1 MSRASGSRPPAAE
14 SGGGGRL
21 AVLASHFSQSSRVAR
36 EKEAALVAV
45 PSDGPTIFDKIVRR
59 DIPSQVVY
67 EDEKTLAFRDISP
80 QAPVHI
86 IIIPKVK
93 DGLSRLSKAEERHI
107 EVMGRLLYAAK
118 IIAKQEN
125 LADGFRIVIN
135 DGPNGCE
142 HQPDSIETYLIGISW
157 TDFVLLFRSVCISP
171 PYPSS
176 RGLSDEMASWYKIAT
191 HPHQTTNALH
201 TIPTTKTLLPH
212 IESPSHSPFLLLAPA
227 AAAELCAAPPLPI
240 AMASMAFT
248 AAKFLPATAPTHLDS
263 SSRFSPPPRAGTLSF
278 SPLSS
283 SSSSSSALLRLRSP
297 SPSGPGGR
305 LPPPP
310 PPRSYGGGGSGDAA
324 DSGGGDEGR
333 RGGILGIFLAGWAA
347 RVAADPQFPFK
358 VLMEELVGVS
368 ACVLGDMASRPNFG
382 LNELDFVFSTL
393 VVGSILNF
401 VLMYLLAPTAGAS
414 AAVSSGLP
422 SHMFEAGAY
431 SLGSRVATL
440 VSKGATFAAVGFA
453 AGLAGTAISNGLISL
468 RKRMDPAFETP
479 NKAPPTL
486 LNAATW
492 AIHMGV
498 SSNLRYQTLNGV
510 EYLLAKAAPPSVFK
524 VSVVALR
531 CMNNVLG
538 GMSFVLLA
546 RLTGSQKSDKPAAS
560 AIVEEKESLIA
571 EGNAVAGHVV
581 GAGRDGDGK

>member
-1 MSRASGSRPPAAE
+1 MLFSFAS
-14 SGGGGRL
+14 
-21 AVLASHFSQSSRVAR
+21 
-36 EKEAALVAV
+36 
-45 PSDGPTIFDKIVRR
+45 
-59 DIPSQVVY
+59 
-67 EDEKTLAFRDISP
+67 
-80 QAPVHI
+80 VH
-86 IIIPKVK
+86 
-93 DGLSRLSKAEERHI
+93 
-107 EVMGRLLYAAK
+107 
-118 IIAKQEN
+118 
-125 LADGFRIVIN
+125 
-135 DGPNGCE
+135 
-142 HQPDSIETYLIGISW
+142 
-157 TDFVLLFRSVCISP
+157 
-171 PYPSS
+171 PSS
-176 RGLSDEMASWYKIAT
+176 ITFVVWSGMEYPFAIGLIR
-191 HPHQTTNALH
+191 HL
-201 TIPTTKTLLPH
+201 TLL
-212 IESPSHSPFLLLAPA
+212 PA
-227 AAAELCAAPPLPI
+227 AAAKPARRPPLPI

-263 SSRFSPPPRAGTLSF
+263 SPRLSPPRAGSLSF

-283 SSSSSSALLRLRSP
+283 SSSALLLRLRSP
-297 SPSGPGGR
+297 SPSGPSGPGGR

-310 PPRSYGGGGSGDAA
+310 RSYGGGGGSGDAA
-324 DSGGGDEGR
+324 DSGGSS
-333 RGGILGIFLAGWAA
+333 GGILGIFLAGWAA

-414 AAVSSGLP
+414 AAASAAASGLP

-440 VSKGATFAAVGFA
+440 LSKGATFAAVGFA

-510 EYLLAKAAPPSVFK
+510 EYLLANAAPPSVFK

-531 CMNNVLG
+531 CINNVLG

-546 RLTGSQKSDKPAAS
+546 RLTGSQKSDAPAAS
-560 AIVEEKESLIA
+560 ATAEEEKERLIA
-571 EGNAVAGHVV
+571 VGNDIAADAV
-581 GAGRDGDGK
+581 GAGRDGEGK